1 MKINGVSKV
10 SKVGRVFTIITE
22 EYDKSFIGN
31 GIEEMHWK
39 ISNDY
44 NNHFNTFGLYNYGLL
59 FVIFVVTHFIGQG
72 ISKRNDFMFLNSFPY
87 TKKQIKYNEI
97 LCFILTGLLF
107 IIVFVYMTV
116 MRYINY
122 RNLLSIVEGYFSIV
136 GIEIIKMVLIGI
148 ISVLFIMIVDS
159 MFSNSIIGLVCMM
172 ALIPFSLT
180 TILYKIREISE
191 YVAVKDGKN
200 IYSLMRNSSDGNYRK
215 IFINPL
221 IDEVSIKQI
230 YFSNML
236 VDISIALLIIFVLFV
251 VYNKMQKLNSLEYGI
266 KIFSSKINEKIIR
279 VLCSIGVGCFAGIF
293 FGSKYTDE
301 LMRSRR
307 VMYEALTGINLIK
320 ALSTDIEI
328 KQFVSNRVETGVV
341 LLWPD
346 NEKFIEN
353 IDNSNFLINVDGKI
367 YLANNIDDFEA
378 DNNRNMIATAEDL
391 TYDQIKDSN
400 SISVMNYYNS
410 MTDEELNKYYEDFD
424 TKDNILGEVPK
435 TENGETDFLIKFNDK
450 TEGKI
455 KVIKESDNIKIY
467 CSSDSD
473 KKSML
478 MAMNTFGLYCDEN
491 NDAYDS
497 IDNKVIYKDKKVDN
511 QYIIELNNVEKD
523 KTAVLLMEKTI
534 LEDDK
539 FVFGNEIKVK

>member
-1 MKINGVSKV
+1 MSKELKNNVIEQNGNKLTVNKICASKN
-10 SKVGRVFTIITE
+10 KVKVCFTIE
-22 EYDKSFIGN
+22 SNKSFKHFGMHGGLEVNVFMGDLENRHTRSSAHLTQDNKIEYEVEINNEN
-31 GIEEMHWK
+31 GFAE
-39 ISNDY
+39 
-44 NNHFNTFGLYNYGLL
+44 TG
-59 FVIFVVTHFIGQG
+59 VIRVDVVDG
-72 ISKRNDFMFLNSFPY
+72 
-87 TKKQIKYNEI
+87 
-97 LCFILTGLLF
+97 
-107 IIVFVYMTV
+107 
-116 MRYINY
+116 Y
-122 RNLLSIVEGYFSIV
+122 RNLNASLKIPVNFKEDFQDNYTQDLSGA
-136 GIEIIKMVLIGI
+136 IKG
-148 ISVLFIMIVDS
+148 
-159 MFSNSIIGLVCMM
+159 
-172 ALIPFSLT
+172 
-180 TILYKIREISE
+180 
-191 YVAVKDGKN
+191 
-200 IYSLMRNSSDGNYRK
+200 
-215 IFINPL
+215 
-221 IDEVSIKQI
+221 
-230 YFSNML
+230 
-236 VDISIALLIIFVLFV
+236 
-251 VYNKMQKLNSLEYGI
+251 
-266 KIFSSKINEKIIR
+266 
-279 VLCSIGVGCFAGIF
+279 
-293 FGSKYTDE
+293 
-301 LMRSRR
+301 
-307 VMYEALTGINLIK
+307 
-320 ALSTDIEI
+320 TDIEI

-455 KVIKESDNIKIY
+455 KVIKENDNIKIY